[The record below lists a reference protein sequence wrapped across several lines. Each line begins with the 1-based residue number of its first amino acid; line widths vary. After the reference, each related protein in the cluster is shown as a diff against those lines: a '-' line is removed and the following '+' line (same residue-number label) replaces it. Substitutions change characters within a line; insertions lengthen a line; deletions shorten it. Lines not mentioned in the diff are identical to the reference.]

1 MNKNKPSFSWRTIA
15 ESKLLFPFVA
25 LAFILVIDLLIIP
38 NFFRVTFQQGHLYG
52 NLIDIL
58 RNSTPV
64 MALAVGMTLVIATGG
79 VDLSVGAIM
88 AIVSSVAALLMN
100 PFVLGTSLQAS
111 SQDPTYSYSP
121 FWLVLLLPIIVA
133 TICGLWNGL
142 LVTYGK
148 IQPMVATLILMISGR
163 GIAQLITNSQ
173 RIRIFYEPF
182 SYIGNGWILLPFS
195 LFIVAFLFAL
205 SWLVT
210 RRTSI
215 GLFIE
220 SVGVNARSSLFSG
233 IDEKKIKLFAYA
245 FCGFCAGIAGL
256 IATSNISTSD
266 ATQLGLDLELDA
278 ILAVVIGGTLLG
290 AGGRFSLF
298 ASIIGAIVMQ
308 AVTTSMYAIGVSAN
322 SLTAVKGV
330 VVILLILLYS
340 RQAQDLIR
348 KITAKAKL
356 KETQP

>member
-1 MNKNKPSFSWRTIA
+1 MRPSGPSFDWKKITENQLFFPIA
-15 ESKLLFPFVA
+15 ALMLILLF
-25 LAFILVIDLLIIP
+25 DLITIP
-38 NFFRVTFQQGHLYG
+38 NFFRISFHQGHLYG

-64 MALAVGMTLVIATGG
+64 IALSIGMPLVIATGG

-100 PFVLGTSLQAS
+100 PFVLGTELQAIVN
-111 SQDPTYSYSP
+111 DPTYSSSP
-121 FWLVLLLPIIVA
+121 FWLVLVLPVIVA
-133 TICGLWNGL
+133 IICGLWNGL
-142 LVTYGK
+142 LVAYGK

-163 GIAQLITNSQ
+163 GIALLITNSQ
-173 RIRIFYEPF
+173 RIVIFYAPF
-182 SYIGNGWILLPFS
+182 GYIGKGWLILPVSFY
-195 LFIVAFLFAL
+195 IVSVLYAL
-205 SWLVT
+205 TWLIT

-220 SVGVNARSSLFSG
+220 SVGINARSSLFSG
-233 IDEKKIKLFAYA
+233 IDEKKVKLFAYA

-256 IATSNISTSD
+256 IGTSYISTSD
-266 ATQLGLDLELDA
+266 ATNVGLNLELDA

-290 AGGRFSLF
+290 TGGRFSLLG
-298 ASIIGAIVMQ
+298 SVIGALVMQ

-322 SLTAVKGV
+322 SLLAVKGV

-340 RQAQDLIR
+340 QQVQDFIR
-348 KITAKAKL
+348 KITGQTEL
-356 KETQP
+356 KETKS

>member
-1 MNKNKPSFSWRTIA
+1 MRQSKYSFNWKKIT
-15 ESKLLFPFVA
+15 ESKLFFPIAA
-25 LAFILVIDLLIIP
+25 LALILLIDLIIIP
-38 NFFRVTFQQGHLYG
+38 NFFRISFQQGHLYG

-64 MALAVGMTLVIATGG
+64 IALSIGMTLVIATGG

-100 PFVLGTSLQAS
+100 PFVLGTQLQAIVN
-111 SQDPTYSYSP
+111 DPTYSYSP
-121 FWLVLLLPIIVA
+121 FWLVLLLPVIVA
-133 TICGLWNGL
+133 IICGLWNGL
-142 LVTYGK
+142 LVSYGK

-163 GIAQLITNSQ
+163 GIALLITNSQ
-173 RIRIFYEPF
+173 RIVIYYAPF
-182 SYIGNGWILLPFS
+182 GYIGKGWLILPFS
-195 LFIVAFLFAL
+195 FYIVAVLYAL
-205 SWLVT
+205 AWLIT

-220 SVGVNARSSLFSG
+220 SVGINARSSLFSG

-256 IATSNISTSD
+256 ISTSYISTSD
-266 ATQLGLDLELDA
+266 ATNVGLNLELDA

-290 AGGRFSLF
+290 TGGRFSLLG
-298 ASIIGAIVMQ
+298 SVIGALVMQ

-322 SLTAVKGV
+322 SLLAVKGV

-340 RQAQDLIR
+340 QQVQNFIR
-348 KITAKAKL
+348 KFTGQTRL
-356 KETQP
+356 KETKS

>member
-1 MNKNKPSFSWRTIA
+1 MRQSKSSLGRKII
-15 ESKLLFPFVA
+15 ESKLFFPIAA
-25 LAFILVIDLLIIP
+25 LALILLFDLIIIP
-38 NFFRVTFQQGHLYG
+38 NFFRISFQQGHLYG

-64 MALAVGMTLVIATGG
+64 IALSIGMTLVIATGG

-100 PFVLGTSLQAS
+100 PFVLGTQLQAIVN
-111 SQDPTYSYSP
+111 DPAYSYSP
-121 FWLVLLLPIIVA
+121 FWLVLLLPVIVA
-133 TICGLWNGL
+133 IICGLWNGL
-142 LVTYGK
+142 LVSYGK

-163 GIAQLITNSQ
+163 GIALLITNSQ
-173 RIRIFYEPF
+173 RIVIFYEPF
-182 SYIGNGWILLPFS
+182 GYIGKGWLILPFS
-195 LFIVAFLFAL
+195 FYIVAALYAFA
-205 SWLVT
+205 WLVT

-220 SVGVNARSSLFSG
+220 SVGINARSSLFSG

-256 IATSNISTSD
+256 ISTSYISTSD
-266 ATQLGLDLELDA
+266 ATNVGLNLELDA

-290 AGGRFSLF
+290 TGGRFSLLG
-298 ASIIGAIVMQ
+298 SVIGALVMQ

-322 SLTAVKGV
+322 SLLAVKGV

-340 RQAQDLIR
+340 QQVQDFIR
-348 KITAKAKL
+348 KITGQTRL
-356 KETQP
+356 KETKS

>member
-1 MNKNKPSFSWRTIA
+1 MRQSKSSLDWGTIT
-15 ESKLLFPFVA
+15 ESKLFFPIAALVLVLLF
-25 LAFILVIDLLIIP
+25 DLIIIP
-38 NFFRVTFQQGHLYG
+38 NFFTVTLLQGHLYG

-58 RNSTPV
+58 RNSTPT
-64 MALAVGMTLVIATGG
+64 MALAIGMTLVIATGG

-100 PFVLGTSLQAS
+100 PFVLGTQLQAIKN
-111 SQDPTYSYSP
+111 DPTFSYSP
-121 FWLVLLLPIIVA
+121 FWVVILLPLIVA
-133 TICGLWNGL
+133 TVCGLWNGL

-173 RIRIFYEPF
+173 KIQIFYGPF
-182 SYIGNGWILLPFS
+182 VYIGNGWLLIPFS
-195 LFIVAFLFAL
+195 VYIVTFLYAL
-205 SWLVT
+205 AWLLT

-233 IDEKKIKLFAYA
+233 IDENKIKLFAYM
-245 FCGFCAGIAGL
+245 FCGFCAGVAGL
-256 IATSNISTSD
+256 IGTSNISTSD
-266 ATQLGLDLELDA
+266 ATSMGLNLELDA

-290 AGGRFSLF
+290 LGGRFSLL
-298 ASIIGAIVMQ
+298 ASVIGALVMQ

-322 SLTAVKGV
+322 SILAVKGV

-340 RQAQDLIR
+340 QQVQDFIR
-348 KITAKAKL
+348 GITSQSRM
-356 KETQP
+356 KETKS